1 MPRSGQSQV
10 GLVDRWGPVDVDQK
24 KLCGAG
30 TPSCVPSW
38 GSEGREGTRRSPP
51 PQEGGGKIFLNSDPC
66 FTDSNL
72 SKVPYQRRLPQ
83 GQKGVTWL
91 QDELERAQM

>member
-51 PQEGGGKIFLNSDPC
+51 PPPRRGEGKSSLILTPV
-66 FTDSNL
+66 L
-72 SKVPYQRRLPQ
+72 LI
-83 GQKGVTWL
+83 VT
-91 QDELERAQM
+91 